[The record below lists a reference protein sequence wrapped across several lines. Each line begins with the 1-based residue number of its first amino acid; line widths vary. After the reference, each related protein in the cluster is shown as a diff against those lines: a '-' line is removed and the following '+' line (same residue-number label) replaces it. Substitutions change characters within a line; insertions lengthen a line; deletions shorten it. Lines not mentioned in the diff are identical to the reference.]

1 MASQLHS
8 RRKHQLEHL
17 EEDQD
22 VPDTPGKHNSST
34 HAMNPLLA
42 VARSLKSRKS
52 RQGGKEV
59 RAALLSVV
67 LFLSLGVCLGYFLLR
82 TQHQKVILH
91 VMKNPWAHGGAVL
104 RGRVGFQHHFYS
116 GPPRYV
122 TVVMSSVVNPLGRP
136 KRLRA
141 IQDTWGPFARSIF
154 VLTNVTLEFPP
165 AKIHNAIISEN
176 AEPGDPFSYPQGL
189 LLPESMGEDMGVE
202 RLQHVV
208 RTVYEKVNPDFA
220 FFVNDHTYVI
230 PEHLCNFL
238 QDMDPLEDLYAG
250 HAMKTDKDVF
260 NSGAAGYLLSRS
272 TMKKLV
278 QAWDAREEHCII
290 DPNNKE
296 AKWLHSNPGVLTT
309 RCLRNAVNITAID
322 TREDHKYHRFH
333 AFPLTRSVSGKV
345 DGWYL
350 NKHTV
355 EMAHAIGADD
365 SYAKLLTGEDCC
377 AKSTVSFHYVEHLEA
392 RALFA
397 TRELLLANP
406 HMTDNELKAL
416 MITEWPKKPKD
427 LGGYSHPLPDTKDV
441 EEWQQLLRTVRKM
454 TTRETQR
461 DC

>member
-1 MASQLHS
+1 LF
-8 RRKHQLEHL
+8 
-17 EEDQD
+17 
-22 VPDTPGKHNSST
+22 
-34 HAMNPLLA
+34 
-42 VARSLKSRKS
+42 
-52 RQGGKEV
+52 
-59 RAALLSVV
+59 SVV
-67 LFLSLGVCLGYFLLR
+67 LFLSVGVCLGYFLLR

-116 GPPRYV
+116 GSPRYV
-122 TVVMSSVVNPLGRP
+122 TVVMPSVVNPLGRP
-136 KRLRA
+136 NRLRA

-176 AEPGDPFSYPQGL
+176 SEPGDPFSYPQGL

-202 RLQHVV
+202 RLQHVI
-208 RTVYEKVNPDFA
+208 RTIYEKVNPDFA
-220 FFVNDHTYVI
+220 LFVNDHSYVI

-238 QDMDPLEDLYAG
+238 QDLDPLEDLYAG
-250 HAMKTDKDVF
+250 HAMKSGNYVF

-272 TMKKLV
+272 TMKKFV
-278 QAWDAREEHCII
+278 QAWDARDVHCVV

-296 AKWLHSNPGVLTT
+296 ADAKWLHSNPGVLNCA
-309 RCLRNAVNITAID
+309 CLQHALNITAID
-322 TREDHKYHRFH
+322 TREDNKYHRFH

-345 DGWYL
+345 DDWYL
-350 NKHTV
+350 DKHTV

-365 SYAKLLTGEDCC
+365 SYAKLLRGEDCC
-377 AKSTVSFHYVEHLEA
+377 AKSTVSFHYVEHFEA

-427 LGGYSHPLPDTKDV
+427 LGFYSHPLPDTKDV

-454 TTRETQR
+454 TSRETQR